1 MSYVSTFE
9 SGSIPMIP
17 ALIRHAART
26 DTTVKTKTSV
36 FEYWETLRAL
46 LAKYHKNWLKR

>member
-1 MSYVSTFE
+1 
-9 SGSIPMIP
+9 MIL

-26 DTTVKTKTSV
+26 GTTVKTKTSV

-46 LAKYHKNWLKR
+46 LAKYRKNWLKRCLETGFVECVT